1 MNKNVVARIIVNTKM
16 LCLIINVSDIRWM
29 EIEIKN
35 HKQGACKIKEI
46 IINSNKQGL
55 IVHIHCLEYILSLK
69 HDKWILFYFEGSSCM
84 IFSFNSIHRMFET
97 IIIQQSI
104 LAFAII
110 LATTFLFTL
119 FVFCADWY
127 HVPKTNRFFASLDLI
142 Q

>member
-1 MNKNVVARIIVNTKM
+1 
-16 LCLIINVSDIRWM
+16 M

-69 HDKWILFYFEGSSCM
+69 HDKWILFYFEGSSFM

-97 IIIQQSI
+97 ILFNKAFLYSLLFLQQHLCSHSLFFEPTDI
-104 LAFAII
+104 MYQKQID
-110 LATTFLFTL
+110 FLHLWT
-119 FVFCADWY
+119 
-127 HVPKTNRFFASLDLI
+127 
-142 Q
+142 

>member
-69 HDKWILFYFEGSSCM
+69 HDKWILFYFEGSSFM

-97 IIIQQSI
+97 ILFNKAFLYSLLFLQQHLCSHSLFFEPTDI
-104 LAFAII
+104 MYQKQID
-110 LATTFLFTL
+110 FLHLWT
-119 FVFCADWY
+119 
-127 HVPKTNRFFASLDLI
+127 
-142 Q
+142 